1 MERSRLP
8 AAHTLCWEE
17 PMATR
22 DGSTAKNVRCG
33 MLQPSS
39 RLCWCNTCASSA
51 AGRLVEIKNTVE
63 SYCLFSKG
71 EKKKAESTAEREGKG
86 KAETWACK
94 PVMEDKGRLCSTLLK
109 PSMNKRLI
117 TAWSFSYETGFI
129 CSHHTSHRTK
139 LFLFLQT
146 SCSWCSDGN
155 PYSRRDFFLPLK
167 EITSLLKHTNV
178 FR

>member
-1 MERSRLP
+1 M
-8 AAHTLCWEE
+8 
-17 PMATR
+17 
-22 DGSTAKNVRCG
+22 
-33 MLQPSS
+33 
-39 RLCWCNTCASSA
+39 
-51 AGRLVEIKNTVE
+51 
-63 SYCLFSKG
+63 
-71 EKKKAESTAEREGKG
+71 AEREGKG

-117 TAWSFSYETGFI
+117 TVWSFSYETGFI

-139 LFLFLQT
+139 LLLFLQT

-167 EITSLLKHTNV
+167 EIMTLLKHTETHSGRVRTNLGSSQLCPETKKQIKYFFTKV
-178 FR
+178 SLVGHIGYPATLGRVR